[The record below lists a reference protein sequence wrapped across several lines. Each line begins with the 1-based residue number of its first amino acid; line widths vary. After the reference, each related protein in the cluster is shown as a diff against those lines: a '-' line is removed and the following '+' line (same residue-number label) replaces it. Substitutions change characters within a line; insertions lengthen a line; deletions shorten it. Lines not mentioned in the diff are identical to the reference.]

1 MRQAATPAL
10 LAALVLT
17 LALAAAP
24 AQARSVYDA
33 DIGWTTAQRRA
44 LHLPRVD
51 AKPCTRDLTRRQ
63 IHLQYVLARRN
74 PIEAIR
80 AAFHYR
86 WGNAWY
92 DPCHGGRLSIGVHPG
107 GAADLPKA
115 RAIVARRHLAK
126 YIRFVAV
133 RSTYRELSDEVDL
146 IGRLYDAQTRA
157 CHLTWGI
164 DTQRNTVVIDLAT
177 TLSDADRAAIR
188 AHALAAPVNVV
199 VHDDH
204 ADDLCG
210 EAL

>member
-1 MRQAATPAL
+1 MRQAPLVL
-10 LAALVLT
+10 LAAVLAI
-17 LALAAAP
+17 ALAGAAP
-24 AQARSVYDA
+24 TAQARSVYDP
-33 DIGWTTAQRRA
+33 DIGWSTAQRRA
-44 LHLPRVD
+44 LHLARVD
-51 AKPCTRDLTRRQ
+51 AKPCTRDISRRD
-63 IHLQYVLARRN
+63 IHLQSIIEEHR

-92 DPCHGGRLSIGVHPG
+92 DFCHGGRLSIGVHPG

-115 RAIVARRHLAK
+115 RAIVARRHLTK

-146 IGRLYDAQTRA
+146 IGRLYDAQALA
-157 CHLTWGI
+157 CQLTWGI
-164 DTQRNTVVIDLAT
+164 DTERNTVVVDLAT
-177 TLSDADRAAIR
+177 TLSDADRAAVR

-204 ADDLCG
+204 ADNLCA
-210 EAL
+210 ELL

>member
-1 MRQAATPAL
+1 MRQATL
-10 LAALVLT
+10 VLIVALV
-17 LALAAAP
+17 ALAGAATAP
-24 AQARSVYDA
+24 ARSVYDP
-33 DIGWTTAQRRA
+33 DIGWTAAQLRA

-51 AKPCTRDLTRRQ
+51 AKPCTRDIDARGRRIQ
-63 IHLQYVLARRN
+63 SVLAGHD
-74 PIEAIR
+74 PGEAIR

-92 DPCHGGRLSIGVHPG
+92 DFCHGGLLSIGVHPG

-115 RAIVARRHLAK
+115 RAIVARRHLTK

-133 RSTYRELSDEVDL
+133 RSTYRQLSDEVDL
-146 IGRLYDAQTRA
+146 IGRLYDAQALA
-157 CHLTWGI
+157 CQLTWGI

-177 TLSDADRAAIR
+177 TLPAADRAAVR

-204 ADDLCG
+204 AGDLCG